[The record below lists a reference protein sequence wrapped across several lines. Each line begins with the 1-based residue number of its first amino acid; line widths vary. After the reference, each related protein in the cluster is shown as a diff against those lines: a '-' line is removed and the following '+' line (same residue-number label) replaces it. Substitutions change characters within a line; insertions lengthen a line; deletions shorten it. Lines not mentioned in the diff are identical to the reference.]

1 MSVALP
7 FTNERRQG
15 SMNTFLSLLDILCY
29 PSHPLC
35 LPFYILTSACLK
47 TNKKRLLQLR
57 AHRCSLPPCMSLPP
71 PIRLTAAPKQVTSF
85 HTTIKPASNPAPCAV
100 PAKLTCVFKGER
112 DSPGIRL
119 WKRSKDIQKK
129 HQKLREQKE
138 EDEEK
143 RLQRV
148 PVAPPTHFDAIKY
161 QRQLLERARKIDT
174 ARKRQQEQAQLQAQ
188 GLESV
193 SASIQTM

>member
-1 MSVALP
+1 
-7 FTNERRQG
+7 
-15 SMNTFLSLLDILCY
+15 
-29 PSHPLC
+29 
-35 LPFYILTSACLK
+35 
-47 TNKKRLLQLR
+47 
-57 AHRCSLPPCMSLPP
+57 
-71 PIRLTAAPKQVTSF
+71 
-85 HTTIKPASNPAPCAV
+85 
-100 PAKLTCVFKGER
+100 VFKGER

>member
-1 MSVALP
+1 
-7 FTNERRQG
+7 
-15 SMNTFLSLLDILCY
+15 MNTFLSLLDILCY

-35 LPFYILTSACLK
+35 LPFYIPTSACLK

-57 AHRCSLPPCMSLPP
+57 ARRCSHPPCMSLPP

-85 HTTIKPASNPAPCAV
+85 HTTIKPASNSATWAV
-100 PAKLTCVFKGER
+100 LAKLTCVFKGER

-119 WKRSKDIQKK
+119 WKRSKEIQKK
-129 HQKLREQKE
+129 HQKLREQKK

-143 RLQRV
+143 LLQRV
-148 PVAPPTHFDAIKY
+148 PVAPPAHFDAIKY
-161 QRQLLERARKIDT
+161 QQQLLERARRIDT

-188 GLESV
+188 GLQSV
-193 SASIQTM
+193 LAYIQSCNV